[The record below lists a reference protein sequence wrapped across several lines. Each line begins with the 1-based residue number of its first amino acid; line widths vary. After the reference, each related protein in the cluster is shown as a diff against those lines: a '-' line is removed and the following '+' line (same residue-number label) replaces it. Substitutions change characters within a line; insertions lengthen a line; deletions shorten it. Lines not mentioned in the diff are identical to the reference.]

1 MIEIVVG
8 NALDALKECS
18 DEMFDCIVTSP
29 PYFGLRA
36 YKGEPGMI
44 GLEDTL
50 EEYVEN
56 LVTVFREARR
66 TLRKDGTLWLNLG
79 DAYWRGKGITGGANA
94 AQMEKRKSKT
104 LNSAGQHVDMG
115 GRMLPTDGK
124 HETIK
129 PKDLILMPF
138 EVAKA
143 LRDDGWYLRSEIVWH
158 KPNPMPEPVKD
169 RPTGAHEKIFLFSKH
184 KNYYYNAEAVKTEM
198 SGDSL
203 ARLGRHPSQG
213 RRVND
218 DAGVPETGLP
228 EYYEAY
234 QNSDEKPDMKANLRN
249 VWSVSVKGFKG
260 AHFATF
266 PPDLIEPCIKAGSRK
281 NGIVLDPF
289 AGSGTTGLVA
299 DRLGHSA
306 MLIEISREYAE
317 MAQKRINDD
326 APLFAEVDFNAV

>member
-8 NALDALKECS
+8 SALDALKECS

-44 GLEDTL
+44 GLEETL

-79 DAYWRGKGITGGANA
+79 DAYW
-94 AQMEKRKSKT
+94 Q
-104 LNSAGQHVDMG
+104 
-115 GRMLPTDGK
+115 GK

-158 KPNPMPEPVKD
+158 KPNPMPESARD
-169 RPTGAHEKIFLFSKH
+169 RPTSAHEKIFLFSRQ
-184 KNYYYNAEAVKTEM
+184 KNYYYNSDAVKTEYKE
-198 SGDSL
+198 
-203 ARLGRHPSQG
+203 
-213 RRVND
+213 
-218 DAGVPETGLP
+218 PETRPPKG
-228 EYYEAY
+228 
-234 QNSDEKPDMKANLRN
+234 SDGSWEMDARSMKENTLERQHRRIREQGGGNDPCEMKANLRN
-249 VWSVSVKGFKG
+249 VWSITVKGFKG
-260 AHFATF
+260 AHSATF

-281 NGIVLDPF
+281 NGIILDPF

-299 DRLGHSA
+299 DRLGRSA
-306 MLIEISREYAE
+306 ILIEISREYAE

-326 APLFAEVDFNAV
+326 APLFAEVVFNRCAQNT